1 MGRNARAKRDRKEWR
16 KHGVAL
22 PAGKDKRYT
31 RAIKEAFFEGRDVSL
46 KKARHWT
53 PISYSTGE
61 E

>member
-1 MGRNARAKRDRKEWR
+1 MGRNARTKRERREWR
-16 KHGVAL
+16 KHGLAL

-31 RAIKEAFFEGRDVSL
+31 RAIKAAFLEGRDVSL
-46 KKARHWT
+46 KKAPHWA